1 MRINGVQNRSKFE
14 PNKTLGISYAL
25 HMLLKQGPVFHS
37 RLHYVMRSFI
47 ISQWKIITIW
57 YKFPLLLDRVFS
69 ELWEGHLSLEGLGPA
84 TLCCVS

>member
-47 ISQWKIITIW
+47 ISQ
-57 YKFPLLLDRVFS
+57 
-69 ELWEGHLSLEGLGPA
+69 
-84 TLCCVS
+84 